1 MADTGG
7 LAAED
12 SVEALVVDLEAEVS
26 AVAEA
31 LEDSAAEDQ
40 AVVDLEESGDTKMS
54 DKKIEQIREILGTN
68 LVLVAQ
74 YNTGD
79 VKSTLVVCNTID
91 FDTLKNLK
99 QLKEIPLV
107 FTKEELINGIDVF
120 PIEFLNIK
128 QHHNMLFGEDILKD
142 IVISKSNLR
151 RQLEFEFR
159 SKLIHLREHY
169 LHFKGKD
176 IEKLI
181 LSAVPTLCP
190 IIGALLYLGDME
202 DKEDMVG
209 LISNKYGVDLHIL
222 EEIQDIRKG
231 KAKFKNDKE
240 QYIKELINVLH
251 DIGKIIDEFKV
262 K

>member
-1 MADTGG
+1 
-7 LAAED
+7 
-12 SVEALVVDLEAEVS
+12 VI
-26 AVAEA
+26 
-31 LEDSAAEDQ
+31 
-40 AVVDLEESGDTKMS
+40 KMT
-54 DKKIEQIREILGTN
+54 DKKIEQIREILGAN
-68 LVLVAQ
+68 LVFVAQ

-107 FTKEELINGIDVF
+107 FTKEELTNGIDVF

-128 QHHNMLFGEDILKD
+128 QHHTMIFGEDILKD
-142 IVISKSNLR
+142 IIISKANLR
-151 RQLEFEFR
+151 QQLEFEFR
-159 SKLIHLREHY
+159 SKLIHLREQY

-176 IEKLI
+176 IDNLI
-181 LSAVPTLCP
+181 LSAIPTLSP
-190 IIGALLYLGDME
+190 IIGALMFLGDKE
-202 DKEDMVG
+202 DKENMIQCV
-209 LISNKYGVDLHIL
+209 SRKFGVDLHIL

-231 KAKFKNDKE
+231 KAKFNKDKD

>member
-1 MADTGG
+1 
-7 LAAED
+7 LQEED
-12 SVEALVVDLEAEVS
+12 SVEAS
-26 AVAEA
+26 AG
-31 LEDSAAEDQ
+31 EDRE
-40 AVVDLEESGDTKMS
+40 VVDLEESGDTKMN
-54 DKKIEQIREILGTN
+54 DKNIENIRDILGKN
-68 LVLVAQ
+68 LVLIAQ

-79 VKSTLVVCNTID
+79 VISTLVVCNTID

-99 QLKEIPLV
+99 QLKEIPLL
-107 FTKEELINGIDVF
+107 FTKEELTNGIDVF

-128 QHHNMLFGEDILKD
+128 QHHTMIFGENILKD

-159 SKLIHLREHY
+159 SKLIHLREQY

-176 IEKLI
+176 IDNLI
-181 LSAVPTLCP
+181 LSAVPTLSP
-190 IIGALLYLGDME
+190 IIGGLMFLGDME
-202 DKEDMVG
+202 DKENMIQCVSQKFG
-209 LISNKYGVDLHIL
+209 TDLHIL

-231 KAKFKNDKE
+231 KAKFKKDKE

-251 DIGKIIDEFKV
+251 DIGKIIDEYKV